1 MATSLPHQ
9 YHEGSMRIWIPVFI
23 VLLGILLVLPS
34 GAHAPGIATGDV
46 TVVPDAEKSYAW
58 YGFLEDKDDID
69 QYLIT
74 AEAGTEIRLST
85 SSPDQGN
92 APPFAVIGP
101 GIITQDP
108 LPPAISL
115 PEGYG
120 SIVIPVP
127 DSSDPPS
134 YEPFTPM
141 AMYEGASY
149 SFPAPAAGEYTVAV
163 FGKEGRYI
171 LATGFLEEFSLTEW
185 VLIPVSVLSIRIWQG
200 QSLFANLLP
209 LLGAVLIGAWWFRK
223 QISSPFWPGV
233 WLLAI
238 AGFAY
243 IGSGILV
250 VGQMFIAGLLTG
262 PVPSMML
269 TALFAAIPIL
279 LGLVLVRIA
288 VRTGPSP
295 SHRDRGIMAVLGILG
310 LIFWAGLIFGP
321 VLAVAA
327 SLLPGSGNSEPP

>member
-1 MATSLPHQ
+1 MTLQHR
-9 YHEGSMRIWIPVFI
+9 ERSMRIPIPVCI
-23 VLLGILLVLPS
+23 LLLGILLVLPS

-58 YGFLEDKDDID
+58 YGFLDDAD
-69 QYLIT
+69 ETDRYLMT

-85 SSPDQGN
+85 SSPDPGT

-101 GIITQDP
+101 GITTLDL
-108 LPPAISL
+108 LPPAINL

-120 SIVIPVP
+120 SIVIPVL

-149 SFPAPAAGEYTVAV
+149 SFPAPAAGEYTILV
-163 FGKEGRYI
+163 FDPIGGEGGRYI

-185 VLIPVSVLSIRIWQG
+185 VGIPVSVLSIRIWQG

-209 LLGAVLIGAWWFRK
+209 LLGAVLIGAWWFRN

-250 VGQMFIAGLLTG
+250 FAQMFIAGLLTG

-295 SHRDRGIMAVLGILG
+295 SHSDRGIMAVLGILG
-310 LIFWAGLIFGP
+310 LVFWAGLILGP
-321 VLAVAA
+321 VLAIAA
-327 SLLPGSGNSEPP
+327 ALLPGNRESEPA

>member
-1 MATSLPHQ
+1 MTFQHR
-9 YHEGSMRIWIPVFI
+9 ERSMRIWIPAFI
-23 VLLGILLVLPS
+23 LLLCILLVLPS

-58 YGFLEDKDDID
+58 YGFLDDAD
-69 QYLIT
+69 ETDRYLIT

-85 SSPDQGN
+85 SSPDPGT

-101 GIITQDP
+101 GITTMDL

-120 SIVIPVP
+120 SIVIPVL

-141 AMYEGASY
+141 AIYEGASY
-149 SFPAPAAGEYTVAV
+149 SFPAPGAGEYTVAV
-163 FGKEGRYI
+163 FGNEGRYI

-185 VLIPVSVLSIRIWQG
+185 VGIPVSVLSIRIWQG

-223 QISSPFWPGV
+223 RISHPSWPGI

-250 VGQMFIAGLLTG
+250 VAQMFIAGLLTG
-262 PVPSMML
+262 RYRP
-269 TALFAAIPIL
+269 
-279 LGLVLVRIA
+279 
-288 VRTGPSP
+288 
-295 SHRDRGIMAVLGILG
+295 
-310 LIFWAGLIFGP
+310 
-321 VLAVAA
+321 
-327 SLLPGSGNSEPP
+327 